1 MEQAID
7 HLENKDKNNNDL
19 SIPQR
24 FNQQHKWE
32 EYTIDACTE
41 DQKQILAYILKYVK
55 TWYELDKTQE
65 SIKTFKPLKMNF
77 CGQAGSGKS
86 TLINT
91 LVTAIRKIFQKNN
104 SVYVC
109 GPTGSA
115 AFNAGGE
122 TCHHLFS
129 IPTKMKETVLAEKAQ
144 KTLNTKL
151 EDTIALII
159 DERSKLS
166 SFVLGTMENYCRQAA
181 FKGTQSHLSWGGLPI
196 VILVGDDYQLPA
208 IDEGAFYCHGKQTNC
223 TRTSEEHFMVQ
234 NGMEW
239 FMKMGENVM
248 TLKQSKRVLQEQ
260 KHLQH
265 ILQCL
270 RGESDQIL
278 TQQDAEY
285 LCS

>member
-7 HLENKDKNNNDL
+7 QSENKDNSNNDL

-32 EYTIDACTE
+32 EYTIDACRE

-65 SIKTFKPLKMNF
+65 SIKTFKPLRMTV

-122 TCHHLFS
+122 TCHHLFN
-129 IPTKMKETVLAEKAQ
+129 IPTKMKETVLTQEAQ
-144 KTLNTKL
+144 KILNIKL
-151 EDTIALII
+151 EDTVALII
-159 DERSKLS
+159 DERSMLS
-166 SFVLGTMENYCRQAA
+166 SFVLGTTENYC
-181 FKGTQSHLSWGGLPI
+181 K
-196 VILVGDDYQLPA
+196 
-208 IDEGAFYCHGKQTNC
+208 
-223 TRTSEEHFMVQ
+223 
-234 NGMEW
+234 
-239 FMKMGENVM
+239 
-248 TLKQSKRVLQEQ
+248 
-260 KHLQH
+260 
-265 ILQCL
+265 
-270 RGESDQIL
+270 
-278 TQQDAEY
+278 
-285 LCS
+285 

>member
-7 HLENKDKNNNDL
+7 QSENKDNSNNDL

-32 EYTIDACTE
+32 EYTIDACRE
-41 DQKQILAYILKYVK
+41 DQKHILAYILKYVK

-65 SIKTFKPLKMNF
+65 SIKTFEPLRMTV

-115 AFNAGGE
+115 TFNAGGE
-122 TCHHLFS
+122 TCHHLFN
-129 IPTKMKETVLAEKAQ
+129 IPTKMKETVLTQEAQ
-144 KTLNTKL
+144 KTLNIKL
-151 EDTIALII
+151 EDTVALII
-159 DERSKLS
+159 DERSMLS

-196 VILVGDDYQLPA
+196 VILVGDGYQLPA

-234 NGMEW
+234 NE
-239 FMKMGENVM
+239 
-248 TLKQSKRVLQEQ
+248 
-260 KHLQH
+260 
-265 ILQCL
+265 
-270 RGESDQIL
+270 
-278 TQQDAEY
+278 
-285 LCS
+285 

>member
-7 HLENKDKNNNDL
+7 HSENKDNDNNDL

-24 FNQQHKWE
+24 LNQQHKWE
-32 EYTIDACTE
+32 EYTIDACRE

-65 SIKTFKPLKMNF
+65 SIQTFKPLRMTV

-91 LVTAIRKIFQKNN
+91 LVTAIRNIFQKNN

-109 GPTGSA
+109 GPSGLAT
-115 AFNAGGE
+115 FNAGGD

-159 DERSKLS
+159 DDRSMLS
-166 SFVLGTMENYCRQAA
+166 SLVLGTMEDYSRQ
-181 FKGTQSHLSWGGLPI
+181 
-196 VILVGDDYQLPA
+196 
-208 IDEGAFYCHGKQTNC
+208 
-223 TRTSEEHFMVQ
+223 
-234 NGMEW
+234 
-239 FMKMGENVM
+239 
-248 TLKQSKRVLQEQ
+248 
-260 KHLQH
+260 
-265 ILQCL
+265 
-270 RGESDQIL
+270 
-278 TQQDAEY
+278 
-285 LCS
+285 